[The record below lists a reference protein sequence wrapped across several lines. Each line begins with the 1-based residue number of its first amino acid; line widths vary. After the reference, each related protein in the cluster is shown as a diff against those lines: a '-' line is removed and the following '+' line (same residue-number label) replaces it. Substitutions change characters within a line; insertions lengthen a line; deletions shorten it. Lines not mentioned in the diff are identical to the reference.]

1 MRGLGTLVN
10 VLAVLAGGGL
20 GMLIKSGLKRRFR
33 DILMQA
39 CGIAT
44 IFLGISGA
52 LAGLLKVENG
62 AVSTQNTMLLIFS
75 LVLGGLAGEALNIEA
90 GMEALG
96 ERLKRLVRDRSDSR
110 FVDGFVTASLVICV
124 GAMAIVGSIQDGL
137 TGDHTLLFSKALLDF
152 VIVMV
157 FGATFGIGVLF
168 SALPLGVLQGGITLA
183 AALVAGFLSEA
194 LISDLS
200 CVGSV
205 LIFCVGLNVAFNTK
219 IRVGNLLPALLVPV
233 LWALF

>member
-1 MRGLGTLVN
+1 MKGLGTLVN
-10 VLAVLAGGGL
+10 VLAVLAGSGL
-20 GMLIKSGLKRRFR
+20 GMLIKTGLKRRFR

-96 ERLKRLVRDRSDSR
+96 ERLKRLVRDKSDSR

-137 TGDHTLLFSKALLDF
+137 TGDHPLLFSKSLLDF

-157 FGATFGIGVLF
+157 FAATFGLGVMF
-168 SALPLGVLQGGITLA
+168 SALPLGILQGGITLA
-183 AALVAGFLSEA
+183 AALVAGFLSES

-205 LIFCVGLNVAFNTK
+205 LIFCVGLNVAFNAK

>member
-1 MRGLGTLVN
+1 MKGLGTLVN
-10 VLAVLAGGGL
+10 VLAVLAGSGL
-20 GMLIKSGLKRRFR
+20 GMLIKTGLKRRFR

-44 IFLGISGA
+44 IFLGVSGA

-96 ERLKRLVRDRSDSR
+96 ERLKRLVRDKTDSR

-137 TGDHTLLFSKALLDF
+137 TGDHTLLFSKSLLDF

-157 FGATFGIGVLF
+157 FAATFGLGVMF
-168 SALPLGVLQGGITLA
+168 SALPLGILQGGITLA

-205 LIFCVGLNVAFNTK
+205 LIFCVGLNVAFNAK

-233 LWALF
+233 FWALF

>member
-1 MRGLGTLVN
+1 MKGLGTLVN
-10 VLAVLAGGGL
+10 VLAVLAGSGL
-20 GMLIKSGLKRRFR
+20 GMLIKTGLKRRFR

-52 LAGLLKVENG
+52 LAGLCTVENG

-96 ERLKRLVRDRSDSR
+96 ERLKRLVRDKSDSR

-137 TGDHTLLFSKALLDF
+137 TGDHTLLFSKSLLDF

-157 FGATFGIGVLF
+157 FAATFGLGVMF
-168 SALPLGVLQGGITLA
+168 SALPLGILQGGITLA
-183 AALVAGFLSEA
+183 AALVAGFLSES

-205 LIFCVGLNVAFNTK
+205 LIFCVGLNVAFNAK

>member
-1 MRGLGTLVN
+1 MKGLGTLVN
-10 VLAVLAGGGL
+10 VLAVLAGSGL
-20 GMLIKSGLKRRFR
+20 GMLIKTGLKRRFR

-96 ERLKRLVRDRSDSR
+96 GRLKRLERDKSDSR

-137 TGDHTLLFSKALLDF
+137 TGDHTLLFSKSLLDF

-157 FGATFGIGVLF
+157 FAATFGLGVMF
-168 SALPLGVLQGGITLA
+168 SALPLGILQGGITLA

-205 LIFCVGLNVAFNTK
+205 LIFCVGLNVAFNAK

>member
-1 MRGLGTLVN
+1 MKGLGTLVN
-10 VLAVLAGGGL
+10 VLAVLAGSGL
-20 GMLIKSGLKRRFR
+20 GMLIKTGLKRRFR

-96 ERLKRLVRDRSDSR
+96 ERLKRLVRDKSDSR

-137 TGDHTLLFSKALLDF
+137 TGDHTLLFSKSLLDF

-157 FGATFGIGVLF
+157 FAATFGLGVMF
-168 SALPLGVLQGGITLA
+168 SALPPGILQGGITLA
-183 AALVAGFLSEA
+183 AALVAGFLSES

-205 LIFCVGLNVAFNTK
+205 LIFCVGLNVAFNAK

-233 LWALF
+233 FWALF

>member
-1 MRGLGTLVN
+1 MKGLGTLVN
-10 VLAVLAGGGL
+10 VLAVLAGSGL
-20 GMLIKSGLKRRFR
+20 GMLIKTGLKRRFR

-96 ERLKRLVRDRSDSR
+96 ERLKRLVRDKSDSR

-137 TGDHTLLFSKALLDF
+137 TGDHTLLFSKSLLDF

-157 FGATFGIGVLF
+157 FAATFGLGVMF
-168 SALPLGVLQGGITLA
+168 SALPLGILQGGITLA
-183 AALVAGFLSEA
+183 AALVAGFLSES

-205 LIFCVGLNVAFNTK
+205 LIFCVGLNVAFNAK

-233 LWALF
+233 FWALF

>member
-1 MRGLGTLVN
+1 MKGLGTLVN
-10 VLAVLAGGGL
+10 VLAVLAGSGL
-20 GMLIKSGLKRRFR
+20 GMLIKTGLKRRFR

-96 ERLKRLVRDRSDSR
+96 ERLKRLVRDNSDSR

-137 TGDHTLLFSKALLDF
+137 TGDHTLLFSKSLLDF

-157 FGATFGIGVLF
+157 FAATFGLGVMF
-168 SALPLGVLQGGITLA
+168 SALPLGILQGGITLA
-183 AALVAGFLSEA
+183 AALVAGFLSES

-205 LIFCVGLNVAFNTK
+205 LIFCVGLNVAFNAK

>member
-1 MRGLGTLVN
+1 MKGLGTLVN
-10 VLAVLAGGGL
+10 VLAVLAGSGL
-20 GMLIKSGLKRRFR
+20 GMLIKTGLKRRFR

-96 ERLKRLVRDRSDSR
+96 ERLKRLVRDKSDSR

-137 TGDHTLLFSKALLDF
+137 TGDHTLLFSKSLLDF

-157 FGATFGIGVLF
+157 FAATFGLGVMF
-168 SALPLGVLQGGITLA
+168 SALPLGILQGGITLA
-183 AALVAGFLSEA
+183 AALVAGFLSES

-205 LIFCVGLNVAFNTK
+205 LIFCVGLNVAFNAK

>member
-1 MRGLGTLVN
+1 MKGLGTLVN
-10 VLAVLAGGGL
+10 VLAVLAGSGL
-20 GMLIKSGLKRRFR
+20 GMLIKTGLKRRFR

-62 AVSTQNTMLLIFS
+62 AVSTKNTMLLIFS

-96 ERLKRLVRDRSDSR
+96 ERLKRLVRDKSDSR

-137 TGDHTLLFSKALLDF
+137 TGDHTLLFSKSLLDF

-157 FGATFGIGVLF
+157 FAATFGLGVMF
-168 SALPLGVLQGGITLA
+168 SALPLGILQGGITLA
-183 AALVAGFLSEA
+183 AALVAGFLSES

-205 LIFCVGLNVAFNTK
+205 LIFCVGLNVAFNAK

>member
-1 MRGLGTLVN
+1 MKGLGTLVN
-10 VLAVLAGGGL
+10 VLAVLAGSGL
-20 GMLIKSGLKRRFR
+20 GMLIKTGLKRRFR

-96 ERLKRLVRDRSDSR
+96 GRLKRLVRDKSDSR

-137 TGDHTLLFSKALLDF
+137 TGDHTLLFSKSLLDF

-157 FGATFGIGVLF
+157 FAATFGLGVMF
-168 SALPLGVLQGGITLA
+168 SALPLGILQGGITLA
-183 AALVAGFLSEA
+183 AALVAGFLSES

-205 LIFCVGLNVAFNTK
+205 LIFCVGLNVAFNAK

>member
-1 MRGLGTLVN
+1 MKGFGTLVN
-10 VLAVLAGGGL
+10 VLAVLAGSGL
-20 GMLIKSGLKRRFR
+20 GMLIKTGLKRRFR

-44 IFLGISGA
+44 IFLGIGGA
-52 LAGLLKVENG
+52 LAGLLTVENG
-62 AVSTQNTMLLIFS
+62 RVGTQNTMLLIFS

-96 ERLKRLVRDRSDSR
+96 ERLKHLVRDKSDSR
-110 FVDGFVTASLVICV
+110 FVEGFVTSSLVICV

-137 TGDHTLLFSKALLDF
+137 TGNHSLLFSKALLDF

-157 FGATFGIGVLF
+157 FAATFGVGVAF
-168 SALPLGVLQGGITLA
+168 SALPLGVLQGGITLG
-183 AALVAGFLSEA
+183 AALVAGFLSES
-194 LISDLS
+194 LIADLS

-205 LIFCVGLNVAFNTK
+205 LIFCVGLNVAFRANIK
-219 IRVGNLLPALLVPV
+219 VGNLLPALMVPV
-233 LWALF
+233 VWALF

>member
-1 MRGLGTLVN
+1 MKGLGTLVN
-10 VLAVLAGGGL
+10 VLAVLAGSGL
-20 GMLIKSGLKRRFR
+20 GMLIKTGLKRRFR

-75 LVLGGLAGEALNIEA
+75 LVLGGLADEALNIEA

-96 ERLKRLVRDRSDSR
+96 ERLKRLVRDKSDSR

-137 TGDHTLLFSKALLDF
+137 TGDHTLLFSKSLLDF

-157 FGATFGIGVLF
+157 FAATFGLGVMF
-168 SALPLGVLQGGITLA
+168 SALPLGILQGGITLA
-183 AALVAGFLSEA
+183 AALVAGFLSES

-205 LIFCVGLNVAFNTK
+205 LIFCVGLNVAFNAK

>member
-1 MRGLGTLVN
+1 MKGLGTLVN
-10 VLAVLAGGGL
+10 VLAVLAGSGL
-20 GMLIKSGLKRRFR
+20 GMLIKTGLKRRFR

-75 LVLGGLAGEALNIEA
+75 LVLGGLAGDALNIEA

-96 ERLKRLVRDRSDSR
+96 ERLKRLVRDKSDSR

-137 TGDHTLLFSKALLDF
+137 TGDHTLLFSKSLLDF

-157 FGATFGIGVLF
+157 FAATFGLGVMF
-168 SALPLGVLQGGITLA
+168 SALPLGILQGGITLA
-183 AALVAGFLSEA
+183 AALVAGFLSES

-205 LIFCVGLNVAFNTK
+205 LIFCVGLNVAFNAK

>member
-1 MRGLGTLVN
+1 MKGLGTLVN
-10 VLAVLAGGGL
+10 VLAVLAGSGL
-20 GMLIKSGLKRRFR
+20 GMLIKTGLKRRFR

-96 ERLKRLVRDRSDSR
+96 GRLKRLVRDKSDSR

-137 TGDHTLLFSKALLDF
+137 TGDHTLLFSKSLLDF

-157 FGATFGIGVLF
+157 FAATFGLGVMF
-168 SALPLGVLQGGITLA
+168 SALPLGILQGGITLA

-205 LIFCVGLNVAFNTK
+205 LIFCVGLNVAFNAK

>member
-1 MRGLGTLVN
+1 MKGLGTLVN
-10 VLAVLAGGGL
+10 VLAVLAGSGL
-20 GMLIKSGLKRRFR
+20 GMLIKTGLKRRFR

-96 ERLKRLVRDRSDSR
+96 ERLKRLVRDKSDSR

-124 GAMAIVGSIQDGL
+124 GAMASVGSIQDGL
-137 TGDHTLLFSKALLDF
+137 TGDHPLLFSKALLEV
-152 VIVMV
+152 VIGLV
-157 FGATFGIGVLF
+157 FAATFGLGVMF
-168 SALPLGVLQGGITLA
+168 SALPLGILQGGITLA
-183 AALVAGFLSEA
+183 AALVAGFLSES

-205 LIFCVGLNVAFNTK
+205 LIFCVGLNVAFNAK

>member
-1 MRGLGTLVN
+1 MKGLGTLVN
-10 VLAVLAGGGL
+10 VLAVLAGSGL
-20 GMLIKSGLKRRFR
+20 GMLIKTGLKRRFR

-52 LAGLLKVENG
+52 LAGLLKVEHG

-96 ERLKRLVRDRSDSR
+96 ERLKRLVRDKSDSR

-137 TGDHTLLFSKALLDF
+137 TGDHTLLFSKSLLDF

-157 FGATFGIGVLF
+157 FAATFGLGVMF
-168 SALPLGVLQGGITLA
+168 SALPLGILQGGITLA
-183 AALVAGFLSEA
+183 AALVAGFLSES

-205 LIFCVGLNVAFNTK
+205 LIFCVGLNVAFNAK

>member
-1 MRGLGTLVN
+1 MKGLGTLVN
-10 VLAVLAGGGL
+10 VLAVLAGSGL
-20 GMLIKSGLKRRFR
+20 GMLIKTGLKRRFR

-75 LVLGGLAGEALNIEA
+75 RVVGGLAGEALNIEA

-96 ERLKRLVRDRSDSR
+96 ERLKRLVRDKSDSR

-137 TGDHTLLFSKALLDF
+137 TGDHTLLFSKSLLDF

-157 FGATFGIGVLF
+157 FAATFGLGVMF
-168 SALPLGVLQGGITLA
+168 SALPLGILQGGITLA
-183 AALVAGFLSEA
+183 AALVAGFLSES

-205 LIFCVGLNVAFNTK
+205 LIFCVGLNVAFNAK

>member
-1 MRGLGTLVN
+1 MKGLGTLVN
-10 VLAVLAGGGL
+10 VLAVLAGSGL
-20 GMLIKSGLKRRFR
+20 GMLIKTGLKRRFR

-44 IFLGISGA
+44 IFLGLSGA

-96 ERLKRLVRDRSDSR
+96 ERLKRLVRDKSDSR

-137 TGDHTLLFSKALLDF
+137 TGDHTLLFSKSLLDF

-157 FGATFGIGVLF
+157 FAATFGLGVMF
-168 SALPLGVLQGGITLA
+168 SALPLGILQGGITLA
-183 AALVAGFLSEA
+183 AALVAGFLSES

-205 LIFCVGLNVAFNTK
+205 LIFCVGLNVAFNAK

>member
-1 MRGLGTLVN
+1 MKGLGTLVN
-10 VLAVLAGGGL
+10 VLAVLAGSGL
-20 GMLIKSGLKRRFR
+20 GMLIKTGLKRRFR

-75 LVLGGLAGEALNIEA
+75 LVLGGLAGEALS
-90 GMEALG
+90 MEALG
-96 ERLKRLVRDRSDSR
+96 ERLKRLVRDKSDSR

-137 TGDHTLLFSKALLDF
+137 TGDHTLLFSKSLLDF

-157 FGATFGIGVLF
+157 FAATFGLGVMF
-168 SALPLGVLQGGITLA
+168 SALPLGILQGGITLA

-205 LIFCVGLNVAFNTK
+205 LIFCVGLNVAFNAK

>member
-1 MRGLGTLVN
+1 MKGLGTLVN
-10 VLAVLAGGGL
+10 VLAVLAFSGL
-20 GMLIKSGLKRRFR
+20 GMLIKTGLKRRFR

-96 ERLKRLVRDRSDSR
+96 ERLKRLVRDKSDSR

-137 TGDHTLLFSKALLDF
+137 TGDHTLLFSKSLLDF

-157 FGATFGIGVLF
+157 FAATFGLGVMF
-168 SALPLGVLQGGITLA
+168 SALPLGILQGGITLA
-183 AALVAGFLSEA
+183 AALVAGFLSES

-205 LIFCVGLNVAFNTK
+205 LIFCVGLNVAFNAK

>member
-1 MRGLGTLVN
+1 MKGLGTLVN
-10 VLAVLAGGGL
+10 VLAVLAGSGL
-20 GMLIKSGLKRRFR
+20 GMLIKTGLKRRFR

-96 ERLKRLVRDRSDSR
+96 ERLKRLVRDKSDSR

-137 TGDHTLLFSKALLDF
+137 TGDHTLLFSKSLLDF

-157 FGATFGIGVLF
+157 FAATFGLGVMF
-168 SALPLGVLQGGITLA
+168 SALPLGILQGGITLA
-183 AALVAGFLSEA
+183 AALVAGFLSES

-205 LIFCVGLNVAFNTK
+205 LIFCVGLIVAFNAK

>member
-1 MRGLGTLVN
+1 MKGLGTLVN
-10 VLAVLAGGGL
+10 VLAVLAGSGL
-20 GMLIKSGLKRRFR
+20 GMLIKTGLKRRFR

-96 ERLKRLVRDRSDSR
+96 ERLKRLVRDKSDSR

-137 TGDHTLLFSKALLDF
+137 TGDHTLLFSKSLLDF

-157 FGATFGIGVLF
+157 FAATFGLGVMF
-168 SALPLGVLQGGITLA
+168 SALPLGILQGGITLA

-205 LIFCVGLNVAFNTK
+205 LIFCVGLNVAFNAK

>member
-1 MRGLGTLVN
+1 MKGLGTLVN
-10 VLAVLAGGGL
+10 VLAVLAGSGL
-20 GMLIKSGLKRRFR
+20 GMLIKTGLKRRFR

-75 LVLGGLAGEALNIEA
+75 LVLGGLVGEALNIEA

-96 ERLKRLVRDRSDSR
+96 ERLKRLVRDKSDSR

-137 TGDHTLLFSKALLDF
+137 TGDHTLLFSKSLLDF

-157 FGATFGIGVLF
+157 FAATFGLGVMF
-168 SALPLGVLQGGITLA
+168 SALPLGILQGGITLA

-205 LIFCVGLNVAFNTK
+205 LIFCVGLNVAFNAK
-219 IRVGNLLPALLVPV
+219 IRVGNLLPALLVPI

>member
-1 MRGLGTLVN
+1 MKGLGTLVN
-10 VLAVLAGGGL
+10 VLAVLAGSGL
-20 GMLIKSGLKRRFR
+20 GMLIKTGLKRRFR

-75 LVLGGLAGEALNIEA
+75 LVLGGLVGEALNIEA

-96 ERLKRLVRDRSDSR
+96 ERLKRLVRDKSDSR

-137 TGDHTLLFSKALLDF
+137 TGDHTLLFSKSLLDF

-157 FGATFGIGVLF
+157 FAATFGLGVMF
-168 SALPLGVLQGGITLA
+168 SALPLGILQGGITLA

-205 LIFCVGLNVAFNTK
+205 LIFCVGLNVAFNAK